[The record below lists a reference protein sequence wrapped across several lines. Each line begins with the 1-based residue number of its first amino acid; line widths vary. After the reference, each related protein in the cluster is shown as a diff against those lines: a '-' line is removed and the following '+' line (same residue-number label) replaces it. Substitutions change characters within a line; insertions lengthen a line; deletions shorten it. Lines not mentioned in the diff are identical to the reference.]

1 MAYEASSFSRT
12 RENEA
17 KMGAYCTDLSH
28 CKDIRKMFIF
38 PDDEV
43 CVLEP
48 CINNG
53 TAVMAVTG
61 AAQNPNIK
69 IFGVELN
76 DAVAD
81 ATKENPFITEVLKAD
96 FTNGVAIKKNSFSF
110 AFGNPPYLAEK
121 DADGEGNIR
130 MERVFLDRIVNYLKI
145 GAVLVWVIPYNA
157 FCEMSYLRLWMRD
170 FDTEAIYKFRGSEYD
185 KFHQIVIVGRR
196 VSRRILINSQIS
208 EFVQKWDLANL
219 HDLPTDIEPFIS
231 VNPSYEKE
239 IDVFTTRHFDV
250 ATVYGY
256 LEAHGLPMDIQS
268 AFDRRVTQKQ
278 FSGGTLKRP
287 PIPLKKDSKYLLV
300 TSGFSD
306 GMVGSV
312 EEQNLH
318 MMRGVAEVVEDVRY
332 NSSDDDDY
340 EESKPTTM
348 TVTTRTSVSIRILE
362 NNGTITVLE

>member
-12 RENEA
+12 KENEA

-38 PDDEV
+38 PDEEV

-53 TAVMAVTG
+53 AAVMAVTG
-61 AAQNPNIK
+61 ASQNPNIK

-81 ATKENPFITEVLKAD
+81 ATKENPYITEVLKAD
-96 FTNGVAIKKNSFSF
+96 FTNGVAIRKNSFSF
-110 AFGNPPYLAEK
+110 AFGNPPYLTEK
-121 DADGEGNIR
+121 DNSGENNIR
-130 MERVFLDRIVNYLKI
+130 MERVFLDKIVNYLKI
-145 GAVLVWVIPYNA
+145 GAVLVWVIPYKA

-196 VSRRILINSQIS
+196 VSRRLLVNSQLN
-208 EFVQKWDLANL
+208 EFVQKWNLANL
-219 HDLPTDIEPFIS
+219 SDLPTDIDPFIS

-239 IDVFTTRHFDV
+239 IDVFTTKQFDV
-250 ATVYGY
+250 SSAYEY
-256 LEAHGLPMDIQS
+256 LETQGLPADIQS
-268 AFDRRVTQKQ
+268 AFDRRVTQKS
-278 FSGGTLKRP
+278 FSGGNLKRP

-306 GMVGSV
+306 GTVGSI
-312 EEQNLH
+312 EAGNLH
-318 MMRGVAEVVEDVRY
+318 MLRGDAEVVEDARY
-332 NSSDDDDY
+332 NDS
-340 EESKPTTM
+340 EEQESVSTSV
-348 TVTTRTSVSIRILE
+348 TVTTRTSVSMRILE
-362 NNGTITVLE
+362 NDGTITVLE